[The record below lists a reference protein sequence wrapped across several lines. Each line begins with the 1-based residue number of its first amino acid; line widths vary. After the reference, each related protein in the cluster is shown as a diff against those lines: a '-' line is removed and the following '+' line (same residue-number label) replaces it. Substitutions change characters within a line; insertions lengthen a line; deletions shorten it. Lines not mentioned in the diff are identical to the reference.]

1 MKVLLLDI
9 EGTTTSISFV
19 YEALFPFARRELP
32 AFIRRRWERADVRES
47 ARLMGVAEVEEAV
60 ERALALMD
68 GDVKDTGLKAL
79 QGLVWED
86 GYVGGELRGHVYEDV
101 GPALLEARRRGV
113 RVAIYSSGSV
123 AAQKLLFGHSVSGD
137 LLPHIEAHFD
147 TTTGPKKEAASYLD
161 IARALGVEVGE
172 VTFLTDH
179 PDEARAAMEA
189 GMRVFVAVR
198 PGNAPLPPGD
208 WATVESLF
216 EVPELA
222 PVTAGAAGAA
232 G

>member
-19 YEALFPFARRELP
+19 YDVLFPFARRELP
-32 AFIRRRWERADVRES
+32 GFVSRNWGDAAVREA
-47 ARLMGVAEVEEAV
+47 ARLMGAGTADEAV
-60 ERALALMD
+60 RRALALMD

-86 GYVGGELRGHVYEDV
+86 GYRGGELRGHVYQDV
-101 GPALLEARRRGV
+101 REALVRAKVRGV

-123 AAQKLLFGHSVSGD
+123 AAQKLLFGASVDGD
-137 LLPHIEAHFD
+137 LLPFIEHHFD
-147 TTTGPKKEAASYLD
+147 TTTGPKKESGSYLR
-161 IARALGVEVGE
+161 IASELGVAVGE
-172 VTFLTDH
+172 VTFLTDN
-179 PDEARAAMEA
+179 PDEADAARNA

-198 PGNAPLPPGD
+198 PGNPALPQAVGAE
-208 WATVESLF
+208 WVTVGSLL

-222 PVTAGAAGAA
+222 GGEAG
-232 G
+232 

>member
-19 YEALFPFARRELP
+19 YDVLFPFARRELP
-32 AFIRRRWERADVRES
+32 AFIRRGWERAEVREA
-47 ARLMGVAEVEEAV
+47 ARMMGAETAEQAV

-86 GYVGGELRGHVYEDV
+86 GYRGGELRGHVYEDV
-101 GPALLEARRRGV
+101 GPALSRARARGIS
-113 RVAIYSSGSV
+113 VAIYSSGSV
-123 AAQKLLFGHSVSGD
+123 AAQRLLFGFSVSGD
-137 LLPHIEAHFD
+137 LLPLIENHFD
-147 TTTGPKKEAASYLD
+147 TTTGPKKEAASYRA
-161 IARALGVEVGE
+161 IAAKLGGEVGE
-172 VTFLTDH
+172 VTFITDH
-179 PDEARAAMEA
+179 PDEARAALMA

-198 PGNAPLPPGD
+198 PGNAPLPPG
-208 WATVESLF
+208 AVGEALTVRSLL

-222 PVTAGAAGAA
+222 EGAAG
-232 G
+232 

>member
-19 YEALFPFARRELP
+19 YETLFPFARRELP
-32 AFIRRRWERADVRES
+32 AFIRRGWERAEIREA
-47 ARLMGVAEVEEAV
+47 ARLMGATGVEEAV
-60 ERALALMD
+60 ERALVLMD
-68 GDVKDTGLKAL
+68 ADVKDTGLKAL

-86 GYVGGELRGHVYEDV
+86 GYLGGELRGHVYDDV
-101 GPALLEARRRGV
+101 GPALQEARRRGV
-113 RVAIYSSGSV
+113 RVAIYSSGSI
-123 AAQKLLFGHSVSGD
+123 AAQRLLFGYSVSGD
-137 LLPHIEAHFD
+137 LLPFIEAHFD
-147 TTTGPKKEAASYLD
+147 TTTGPKKEAASYRT
-161 IARALGVEVGE
+161 IAQALGVEVGA

-198 PGNAPLPPGD
+198 PGNAPLPEGD
-208 WATVESLF
+208 WNTVGSVC

-222 PVTAGAAGAA
+222 PIAVGAAG
-232 G
+232 